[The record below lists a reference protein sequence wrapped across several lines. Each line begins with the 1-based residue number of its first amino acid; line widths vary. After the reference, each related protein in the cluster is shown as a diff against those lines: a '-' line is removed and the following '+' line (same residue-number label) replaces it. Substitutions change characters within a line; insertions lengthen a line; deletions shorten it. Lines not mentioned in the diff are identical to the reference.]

1 MTTDARCGTG
11 GIDALVNRMVLN
23 PPGRQCRARFQS
35 LGDSVSQENVTQI
48 MQLYSLGLGI
58 NRPKTRL

>member
-23 PPGRQCRARFQS
+23 PLEGNAEQDFS
-35 LGDSVSQENVTQI
+35 L
-48 MQLYSLGLGI
+48 
-58 NRPKTRL
+58 